1 MLGQIYALLVGID
14 TYQGGVPSLHGCRN
28 DITRITEVLERRVEA
43 SGQQLQV
50 TTLLDAEATRD
61 VVIETFRR
69 TFADASAG
77 DVALFYYSGHGS
89 QEEAPPEHLAFEPDG
104 LNETLVLAD
113 SRTETGFDL
122 ADKELA
128 VLVAGVARRDAHVL
142 VVLDCCHSG
151 SGVRDATET
160 TVRRAPTSRKRRDAA
175 SYLEGAIPETA
186 DADATRRHLG
196 RGRYV
201 LLAACRSDQTAKEI
215 QADGKAR
222 GAMSLALESAL
233 TAITGPM
240 TYLQL
245 HRAVAAAVRRLV
257 SDQTPVL
264 ECLPPSET
272 DRLFLGGLASSAVP
286 LVSVTHGGQGWQ
298 MDVGAL
304 HGIPSATDSGRP
316 TTVTVH
322 GLTAEDLGEEQALA
336 RAHTSSVRATS
347 SDLVIDG
354 DPAALDPDRTY
365 RAVIRDLPSADVLVS
380 VDDSVPGADRLAA
393 ALAMAQGLAVV
404 GSDGRADLRLTA
416 VGGQLCLVRPGT
428 ARSLVA
434 SRPLSGPLPD
444 SDIEAVRDEVVHV
457 GRWLS
462 LGRRHNPT
470 SRLDADAVSL
480 EVLDT
485 ADRPLPVDDD
495 GRVRVIWPADADE
508 PPRIRVRFGNRSQ
521 RRLFAT
527 VLALS
532 ELYGVEPLLEGEGEW
547 LDPGSH
553 PTFVPNEEGTPDLYL
568 SVPEGDQMTTD
579 VLKLIASTR
588 EFAARTLRQPD
599 MTPPSVRTPTR
610 GPTRGEKGIHAR
622 RPGQVPEQAEDWTT
636 REILLTT
643 YRPQAF
649 VAIPGTGSSVLEGG
663 TRLAAHPAV
672 RGRVRLTPRSQATRE
687 ALVPLVPSVLLD
699 DPDTEPFSFLPV
711 RSLGGEID
719 VLELED
725 VQNPQAVTVADPLV
739 LRVPQ
744 QLGPGEVILPVMFD
758 GEDYLPL
765 GAGTS
770 EAGETEIR
778 LTRLPSQGL
787 VTTRSL
793 GGSLK
798 ILFRKLVGRRIGL
811 GYDWPHLSL
820 VRYDRDGTPHYE
832 HDPAA
837 VRQAVSTARRVLLLV
852 HGIIGDTI
860 GMARAAGL
868 DQWRLSEGFDAV
880 LALDYENIHT
890 SVERTAYDLAEAL
903 REAGIDVAGG
913 RPGPRLTIVA
923 HSMGGLVSRCFIER
937 QGGATVA
944 ERLITCGTPHAGSPW
959 PRVQDGVNALL
970 GLGLNGLLPIGGPLA
985 AAGTVLAFLSRAA
998 ERVDTTLDEMRAGS
1012 DLLTTLAGAV
1022 NPGVSYVTVRGTQ
1035 PLPRWADEGR
1045 AGRIV
1050 GKLTGSALDLVFRGS
1065 ANDIAVTVDSAGAVG
1080 SSWLPRRPAAI
1091 DAACSHVAYFSADE
1105 GLTAVRAAL
1114 QFPGG

>member
-1 MLGQIYALLVGID
+1 MPGRIYALLVGID
-14 TYQGGVPSLHGCRN
+14 AYQGDVRSLRGCRN
-28 DITRITEVLERRVEA
+28 DIARIAEVLERRAEA
-43 SGQQLQV
+43 SGQQLCV
-50 TTLLDAEATRD
+50 TTLLDAQATRD
-61 VVIETFRR
+61 AVIETFRG
-69 TFADASAG
+69 TFADASEG
-77 DVALFYYSGHGS
+77 DTALFYFSGHGS
-89 QEEAPPEHLAFEPDG
+89 QEVAPPEHLAFEPDG

-128 VLVAGVARRDAHVL
+128 VLVAEVARRKVHVL
-142 VVLDCCHSG
+142 VVLDCCHAG

-160 TVRRAPTSRKRRDAA
+160 TVRRASTSHKRRDAA

-186 DADATRRHLG
+186 DADAARRHLG

-201 LLAACRSDQTAKEI
+201 LLAACRSDQTAKEV

-222 GAMSLALESAL
+222 GAMSVALESAL
-233 TAITGPM
+233 TTATGPM

-245 HRAVAAAVRRLV
+245 QRAVATAVRGLV

-272 DRLFLGGLASSAVP
+272 DRLFLGGMTSSTAP
-286 LVSVTHGGQGWQ
+286 LVSVTHSDRGWQ

-304 HGIPSATDSGRP
+304 HGIPPTTVSGRP

-322 GLTAEDLGEEQALA
+322 QLTAEDLGEEQALA
-336 RAHTSSVRATS
+336 RAHTSLVRATS
-347 SDLVIDG
+347 SDLMIDG
-354 DPAALDPDRTY
+354 DSGVLDQNRTY
-365 RAVIRDLPSADVLVS
+365 RAVIRDLPAADVRVR

-393 ALAMAQGLAVV
+393 ALAMAQGLDVV
-404 GSDGRADLRLTA
+404 GSDKDADLRLTT
-416 VGGQLCLVRPGT
+416 VDSQLCLVRPGA

-434 SRPLSGPLPD
+434 SRPVSGPPSD
-444 SDIEAVRDEVVHV
+444 DDIEAVRDEVVHV

-462 LGRRHNPT
+462 LASRRNLT
-470 SRLDADAVSL
+470 SQLGADAVSL

-485 ADRPLPVDDD
+485 GDRPLPVDDD
-495 GRVRVIWPADADE
+495 GRVRVVWPADSDE

-521 RRLFAT
+521 RRLFVT

-553 PTFVPNEEGTPDLYL
+553 PIFVPSEEGTPDLYL
-568 SVPEGDQMTTD
+568 SVPEGEQMTTD

-588 EFAARTLRQPD
+588 EFASRTLRQPD
-599 MTPPSVRTPTR
+599 MVPPSVRTPSR

-643 YRPQAF
+643 YRPQGL
-649 VAIPGTGSSVLEGG
+649 VAIPGTGSAVLEGG
-663 TRLAAHPAV
+663 TRLMAHPAV
-672 RGRVRLTPRSQATRE
+672 RGRARLTPGSQATRE

-725 VQNPQAVTVADPLV
+725 VQNPQAVTAADPLV

-744 QLGPGEVILPVMFD
+744 QLGPGEVVLPVMFD

-765 GAGTS
+765 GVGTP
-770 EAGETEIR
+770 EGGETEIR

-798 ILFRKLVGRRIGL
+798 ILFRKLVGRRVGL

-820 VRYDRDGTPHYE
+820 VRYDRDGTPRYE

-837 VRQAVSTARRVLLLV
+837 VRRAMSTARRALLLV

-868 DQWRLSEGFDAV
+868 DQWRLREGFDVV

-890 SVERTAYDLAEAL
+890 PVERTASDLAGAL
-903 REAGIDVAGG
+903 RNVGILVGDG
-913 RPGPRLTIVA
+913 RPGPRLTVVA
-923 HSMGGLVSRCFIER
+923 HSMGGLVSRCFIEH
-937 QGGATVA
+937 QGGDSVV

-959 PRVQDGVNALL
+959 PRIQDGVNALL

-985 AAGTVLAFLSRAA
+985 AAGTVLAFLSQAA
-998 ERVDTTLDEMRAGS
+998 ERVDTTLDEMRPGS

-1022 NPGVSYVTVRGTQ
+1022 NPGVPYVTVRGTQ
-1035 PLPRWADEGR
+1035 PLPRWADSGR

-1050 GKLTGSALDLVFRGS
+1050 GKLTGSALDLVFHGS

-1080 SSWLPRRPAAI
+1080 RSWLPRRPATI
-1091 DAACSHVAYFSADE
+1091 DAACSHVTYFSADE
-1105 GLTAVRAAL
+1105 GLTAVHAAL
-1114 QFPGG
+1114 QLAGG